1 MNPTTRRYPRTTLEA
16 FPTSYPV
23 AFEGHQPRKERFV
36 YVLIRWMCYAIIVGL
51 ISAMYLGVI

>member
-36 YVLIRWMCYAIIVGL
+36 YVLIRWLSVAIIVGL
-51 ISAMYLGVI
+51 VVAMYLEMI

>member
-1 MNPTTRRYPRTTLEA
+1 MNHTTRRYPRTTLEA
-16 FPTSYPV
+16 FPGAYPE

-51 ISAMYLGVI
+51 IGAMYLEVI